1 MEIGLPDEQGRS
13 LILKIN
19 TSNKLFAEINGLVKS
34 ASSFAFSRHV
44 NVGVMQDVEDM
55 KINKNSFLATLN
67 EVHSA
72 FGVSDEELQQ
82 CIQNKIIQFAS
93 HIEGILSCEQ
103 LLLNKL
109 KKFQNSA
116 SLAVTMAMASEFPF
130 IKLISPE
137 SMVGYPESAKMIA
150 INKVLYPL
158 LIHYFKI
165 KNLCIG
171 WVPIGPRFSNSVLQ
185 TLLALFK
192 KRPHKISTTTNEKS
206 VVQQMDMSD
215 SFNSEIE
222 VPNIADLSSIEI
234 KTIDDD
240 N

>member
-93 HIEGILSCEQ
+93 HIEVVFLKFNRPSSSC
-103 LLLNKL
+103 KT
-109 KKFQNSA
+109 A
-116 SLAVTMAMASEFPF
+116 LAVTMAMASEFPF

-150 INKVLYPL
+150 INKYPL

>member
-1 MEIGLPDEQGRS
+1 CLEVHMEIGLPDEQGRS

-19 TSNKLFAEINGLVKS
+19 TSNKFGAEINGLVKS

-93 HIEGILSCEQ
+93 HIEVVFLKFNRPSSSC
-103 LLLNKL
+103 KT
-109 KKFQNSA
+109 A
-116 SLAVTMAMASEFPF
+116 LAVTMAMASEFPF

-150 INKVLYPL
+150 IN
-158 LIHYFKI
+158 
-165 KNLCIG
+165 
-171 WVPIGPRFSNSVLQ
+171 
-185 TLLALFK
+185 
-192 KRPHKISTTTNEKS
+192 KS